1 MLSNVLAPKVKGKET
16 NNTVNL
22 MVGKAWKALAE
33 NEKQQFN
40 KQAKDDKLRY
50 LKVNYSQ
57 KFSIY

>member
-1 MLSNVLAPKVKGKET
+1 
-16 NNTVNL
+16 